1 MKKTINTGNILT
13 TAALYIVEIIAEEA
27 IKSFLKP
34 KKTEWWE
41 IWKK

>member
-13 TAALYIVEIIAEEA
+13 TAALYIVEIFAEEA
-27 IKSFLKP
+27 IKSFFKP
-34 KKTEWWE
+34 KKKEWWE